1 MQGLKT
7 ILWICAVGCLTGF
20 VFAALPWPAI
30 TAVFGWFGLDPPTN
44 EPITVFM
51 FRLTMAISGLIGVFF
66 VILALDPLRYGAMLS
81 LAAYGLMC
89 YAVFCLAGGI
99 RYGLPLW
106 TYCGDVIFGAVVG
119 VLLLVFRKQ
128 AMQADGD

>member
-7 ILWICAVGCLTGF
+7 ILWICAVLCLLGS
-20 VFAALPWPAI
+20 VFAAMPWPAV
-30 TAVFGWFGLDPPTN
+30 TAVFGWFGVDLPMAD
-44 EPITVFM
+44 PITVYM
-51 FRLTMAISGLIGVFF
+51 FRLTMAISGLIGAFF
-66 VILALDPLRYGAMLS
+66 VLLALDPLRYGAMLP

-99 RYGLPLW
+99 RYELPAW
-106 TYCGDVIFGAVVG
+106 SYCGDVIFGAAAG